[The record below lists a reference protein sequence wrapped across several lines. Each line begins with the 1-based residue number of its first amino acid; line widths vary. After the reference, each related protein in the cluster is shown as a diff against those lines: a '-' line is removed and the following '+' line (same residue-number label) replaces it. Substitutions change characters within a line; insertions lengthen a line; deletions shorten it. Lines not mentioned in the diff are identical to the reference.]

1 MRQLQ
6 ITPQSSTRRVIAT
19 SKISFP
25 PHSANN
31 LANQFAAMFP
41 AFSSLS
47 ISSSATNAYRA
58 SPSSAE
64 CTRSPPSTRTNITAI
79 DIFTFSS
86 LITRS
91 KSSRGFAK
99 LKPPSRTPR
108 PPKRHPS
115 PRLSRL
121 PSSPPY
127 LTPARVRRL
136 LPNPYN
142 SLWSPYLVVDATYRP
157 ISAYALFFR
166 DTQAAIKTNSPTASF
181 GEVSKL
187 VASLWD
193 SLPDLEKSVSFDSV
207 KNSFSM
213 SRCFRGVANATS
225 RFAAEKSI

>member
-1 MRQLQ
+1 MRELQ

-47 ISSSATNAYRA
+47 ISSSATNASRT

-64 CTRSPPSTRTNITAI
+64 CTRSPPSSRTNITAI

-91 KSSRGFAK
+91 KSSRGSAK

-108 PPKRHPS
+108 PPARH
-115 PRLSRL
+115 
-121 PSSPPY
+121 PSSPPSRPRRNPH

-136 LPNPYN
+136 RPNPHN

-213 SRCFRGVANATS
+213 SR
-225 RFAAEKSI
+225 